1 MTERLYLL
9 ISGSVFA
16 IVGFLHL
23 LRILSQSSIQVGT
36 LGIPLWLSGVAIIAA
51 SVLSIWAFRLARHIS
66 DSPSV
71 SHQA

>member
-1 MTERLYLL
+1 MTERMYLL

-36 LGIPLWLSGVAIIAA
+36 LGIPLWLSGFAIIAA
-51 SVLSIWAFRLARHIS
+51 SALSIWAFRLAKHIS
-66 DSPSV
+66 NAPSV
-71 SHQA
+71 SH

>member
-1 MTERLYLL
+1 MTEKLYLL

-36 LGIPLWLSGVAIIAA
+36 LGIPLWLSGLAIIA
-51 SVLSIWAFRLARHIS
+51 SFV
-66 DSPSV
+66 
-71 SHQA
+71 

>member
-1 MTERLYLL
+1 MNERLYLL

-36 LGIPLWLSGVAIIAA
+36 LGIPLWLSGLAIIAA
-51 SVLSIWAFRLARHIS
+51 SVLSIWAFRLARLVS
-66 DSPSV
+66 SSPSSSQGV
-71 SHQA
+71 